1 MTECLLI
8 DLACP
13 GGGWAEALPEAD
25 AIVRTA
31 AEAAWQA
38 MASGADDRTDDR
50 TDHRAVELS
59 IVLAD
64 DEMLTALNRR
74 HRGKDGPTNVL
85 SFPLGSDTAGQ
96 DGPVL
101 LGDVVLA
108 FETVAREAVDQK
120 KTLADH
126 LQHLVIHGILHLS
139 GYDHETEDDAER
151 MERFEA
157 RILAEL
163 GVADPYLYSHA
174 AE

>member
-1 MTECLLI
+1 MTERPLI
-8 DLACP
+8 ELACP
-13 GGGWAEALPEAD
+13 GGGWAEALPQAD
-25 AIVRTA
+25 MIVRAA
-31 AEAAWQA
+31 AEAAWRA
-38 MASGADDRTDDR
+38 TALGADG
-50 TDHRAVELS
+50 RAVELG

-64 DEMLTALNRR
+64 DETVSALNRR

-85 SFPLGSDTAGQ
+85 SFPLGPDAAGR

-108 FETVAREAVDQK
+108 FETVAREAADQK

-163 GVADPYLYSHA
+163 GVADPYLYSHGG
-174 AE
+174 